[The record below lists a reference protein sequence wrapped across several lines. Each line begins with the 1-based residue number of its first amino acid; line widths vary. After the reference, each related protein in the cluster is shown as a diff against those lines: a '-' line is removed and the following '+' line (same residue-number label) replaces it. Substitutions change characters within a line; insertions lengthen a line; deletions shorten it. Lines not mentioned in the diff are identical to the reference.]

1 MLNNPDRWW
10 MQMLEQNKRDCWN
23 DWNQDR
29 ELTARRKERQ
39 TDKGMKWGRGWW
51 MQGGWWGRPA
61 RARPIVEARKNDRQE
76 KGGKKET
83 EVREESSENDCR
95 ERRKRCLAA
104 CVFCA
109 WSWWPSGGS
118 DDGHMNQRLSAGEK
132 KRKRNWHKNSL
143 SIVTRQEQK
152 RKSVYREK
160 QRIFNDKRG
169 QISTH
174 HQRDGEVRMCSKGE
188 KRRS

>member
-76 KGGKKET
+76 KGMKKET

-95 ERRKRCLAA
+95 KRRKRCLAA

-118 DDGHMNQRLSAGEK
+118 DDGHMNQRLSAEGEK
-132 KRKRNWHKNSL
+132 KEKEIGTKTACRL
-143 SIVTRQEQK
+143 SQDRG
-152 RKSVYREK
+152 RREEAYTEK
-160 QRIFNDKRG
+160 
-169 QISTH
+169 
-174 HQRDGEVRMCSKGE
+174 SKGSIMTKE
-188 KRRS
+188 GR